1 MYSILE
7 NVPEDEIETCVIYV
21 ALRNGINNGQM
32 NSKIERDSRI
42 TAFGTFEK
50 HLQKVLEWKKNPD
63 VFIQEL
69 LDQDTEDML
78 HGIIKEK
85 LSQKS

>member
-1 MYSILE
+1 MIIEYKVIWASIS
-7 NVPEDEIETCVIYV
+7 TSS
-21 ALRNGINNGQM
+21 RNFKSGSG
-32 NSKIERDSRI
+32 S
-42 TAFGTFEK
+42 TAFGTFER

-85 LSQKS
+85 LSYKP